1 MVGQNLLRRV
11 LRFNKTY
18 GEFGVEVEGFFANS
32 SGFISGWG
40 LVVFFFLIEACFLAL
55 RTARFKVL
63 KSALGSAL
71 G

>member
-1 MVGQNLLRRV
+1 MLRRV
-11 LRFNKTY
+11 LTFNSTY

-55 RTARFKVL
+55 RTARLRYQKVH
-63 KSALGSAL
+63 
-71 G
+71 